1 MLSISKLTHL
11 SWIIGL
17 CLWSAIAT
25 ASDYWP
31 HPRVMEFIEDLVEND
46 GFDREQLI
54 ATFYRAQ
61 REERAL
67 PLIKKAPEAKAARKV
82 NSWQRYQDRFLTAF
96 HTNKGR
102 AFRQEHGQWL
112 ELAQQRYGVD
122 PNVIV
127 AIIGVETNYG
137 TYTGDFSAMNVMTTL
152 SFEHPRRQKFY
163 RRELKNLLLLARA
176 GNDDVFDFSS
186 SYAGAMG
193 MPQFMPSSFRAY
205 AVDHDGDGRK
215 DIWQSHAD
223 VIGSVANYLKNAR
236 WRAGEPVATRVEIRT
251 EPEKVNPYM
260 RPSIKPQ
267 WRLDELQD
275 VIDTPEG
282 WRSDLNVALF
292 SMPQEP
298 LREYW
303 LGTNNL
309 HAIARYNPSRSYA
322 LVVHMLA
329 ERVAELD

>member
-1 MLSISKLTHL
+1 MLSTHKLIHRAL
-11 SWIIGL
+11 FIGL
-17 CLWSAIAT
+17 CLWSATLA
-25 ASDYWP
+25 AGDYWP
-31 HPRVMEFIEDLVEND
+31 NPRVAEFIDSMVAEE
-46 GFDREQLI
+46 GFNREQLI
-54 ATFYRAQ
+54 ASFTRAQ
-61 REERAL
+61 REPRAL

-82 NSWQRYQDRFLTAF
+82 NSWQRYQDRFLTDF
-96 HTNKGR
+96 HTNRGR
-102 AFRQEHGQWL
+102 AFRQEHAQWL
-112 ELAQQRYGVD
+112 DLAQQRYGVD
-122 PNVIV
+122 PSVVV
-127 AIIGVETNYG
+127 AIVGVETNYG

-152 SFEHPRRQKFY
+152 AFEHPRRQKFY
-163 RRELKNLLLLARA
+163 QRELKNLFLLARA

-193 MPQFMPSSFRAY
+193 MPQFIPSSFRAY

-236 WRAGEPVATRVEIRT
+236 WRAGEPVASRVALRT
-251 EPEKVNPYM
+251 EPDNVNAYM

-267 WRLDELQD
+267 WRLEELQSL
-275 VIDTPEG
+275 ISAPAA
-282 WRSDLNVALF
+282 WRSDLSVALF

-298 LREYW
+298 QREYW

-329 ERVAELD
+329 ERIAGAD